1 MTINY
6 TATRMD
12 DFYIK
17 KAQIEDQAQKAKD
30 EADRLALEQKQRL
43 ADETEAQIRKEAEE
57 KISQIQNEAQQ

>member
-1 MTINY
+1 
-6 TATRMD
+6 MD